1 MAHTL
6 CINEHSMWNGDGKVC
21 VDTYP
26 VELIKKISE
35 ENPDRK
41 FGDNGSHLIGH
52 QLLPSIYENENPKY
66 RCFVI

>member
-6 CINEHSMWNGDGKVC
+6 CANKHSMWNGDEKVC
-21 VDTYP
+21 VEAYP

-41 FGDNGSHLIGH
+41 FGDKDNDYS
-52 QLLPSIYENENPKY
+52 LLVDIYDSCPDKEPD
-66 RCFVI
+66 I

>member
-6 CINEHSMWNGDGKVC
+6 CINEHSMWNGDEKVC

-41 FGDNGSHLIGH
+41 FGDNDSQLIGH